1 MNQKLVVTVTLLLL
15 VLVMPAY
22 PTGGSIHDIRVP
34 IMTGEE
40 ISLSR
45 YAGRVLLIVN
55 TASRC
60 GFTGQYA
67 GLQELFVRYR
77 DRGFT
82 VLAFPSNSFNQELE
96 SDEEIAAFCEATFG
110 TTFPIFSQI
119 PVRGSDIHPL
129 FAHLTTAAPRFRGP
143 VTWNFN
149 KFLVGRDGRLID
161 RFDSRVEP
169 TDPRV
174 IRAIET
180 ALETQAESEALRRQ

>member
-1 MNQKLVVTVTLLLL
+1 MNQRVTIAATVLLFA
-15 VLVMPAY
+15 VLQPLSAAE
-22 PTGGSIHDIRVP
+22 PSIHDIRVP

-40 ISLSR
+40 IPLSR

-82 VLAFPSNSFNQELE
+82 VLAFPSNSFNQELD

-129 FAHLTTAAPRFRGP
+129 FGHLTSATTNPRFHGP

-149 KFLVGRDGRLID
+149 KFLVDGDGRVID
-161 RFDSRVEP
+161 RFDSRIEP
-169 TDPRV
+169 TDRRV
-174 IRAIET
+174 VRAIET
-180 ALETQAESEALRRQ
+180 ALERLGTP

>member
-1 MNQKLVVTVTLLLL
+1 MNQKLLVAVTMLLMILAL
-15 VLVMPAY
+15 PVHSN
-22 PTGGSIHDIRVP
+22 GGSIHDIRVP
-34 IMTGEE
+34 IMTGEQ
-40 ISLSR
+40 IPLSR

-82 VLAFPSNSFNQELE
+82 VLAFPSNSFNQELD

-129 FAHLTTAAPRFRGP
+129 FAHLTSADPRFRGP

-149 KFLVGRDGRLID
+149 KFLVDRDGRLID

-169 TDPRV
+169 TDQRV
-174 IRAIET
+174 VRAIEAT
-180 ALETQAESEALRRQ
+180 LDAPAKPATPQRP

>member
-1 MNQKLVVTVTLLLL
+1 MNQRLAVAATALLFTL
-15 VLVMPAY
+15 VLPLHA
-22 PTGGSIHDIRVP
+22 TGGSIHDIHVP
-34 IMTGEE
+34 VMTGEE
-40 ISLSR
+40 MPLSR

-82 VLAFPSNSFNQELE
+82 VLAFPSNSFNQELD

-119 PVRGSDIHPL
+119 SVRGQDIHPL
-129 FAHLTTAAPRFRGP
+129 FASLTSGANNPLFRGP

-149 KFLVGRDGRLID
+149 KFLVDGDGRLIN
-161 RFDSRVEP
+161 RFDTRVEP

-174 IRAIET
+174 IRAIEA
-180 ALETQAESEALRRQ
+180 ALDERETSRRP